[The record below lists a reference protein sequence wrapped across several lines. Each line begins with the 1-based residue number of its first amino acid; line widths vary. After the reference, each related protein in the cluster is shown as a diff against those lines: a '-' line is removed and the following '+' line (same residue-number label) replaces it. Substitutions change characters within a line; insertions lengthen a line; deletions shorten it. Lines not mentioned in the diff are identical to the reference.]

1 MSLAEVYNPYSNRDF
16 TRKIEIKRK
25 LATDGYENDWQDI
38 VALSGLPSLLKTV
51 GSISFK
57 LPSDGYNFGLVTV
70 GNLKLKLNSEQGQF
84 DDAGNP
90 KSIFYKDYE
99 RHESLVRVNDG
110 YIDRKTGQEFTKQ
123 VFFGFISGTT
133 KLTRVDNDNILQD
146 LQCIDALSF
155 LLKKYTKADMGNLV
169 STSLDALIFE
179 IMNRSEFTDFLTIDS
194 SNIQA
199 GYDIQ
204 NIDLTQYEGQTQ
216 LLTIFQ
222 DLSIGHSFFFLDE
235 KNFYYRKVNLPIQR
249 GIENDT
255 ILDESGDIILD
266 EAGDS
271 ILSEENIYKALDVKK
286 DKVIKFSNYDEG
298 LSQVYEKIYW
308 ADNETVSFISPT
320 NKYNKSK
327 TIDIKGVV
335 DNTQRQNIV
344 NIVGSITSLARKKV
358 MVEIPYF
365 QDINIF
371 DEITV
376 QEPIFLLND
385 AFIWDLSKF
394 DDGKRFDAFF
404 RADNINLDQ
413 TWLVIEINHSNFKT
427 KIKLQEIR

>member
-1 MSLAEVYNPYSNRDF
+1 MSLVEVYNQYPVREF
-16 TRKIEIKRK
+16 TRKVEIKRK
-25 LATDGYENDWQDI
+25 LATGGYENDWQDV
-38 VALSGLPSLLKTV
+38 VALSGLPLLDKTV

-57 LPSDGYNFGLVTV
+57 LPNDGYNFGLVTV
-70 GNLKLKLNSEQGQF
+70 GNLKLKLNSKQGQF
-84 DDAGNP
+84 DDEGNAN
-90 KSIFYKDYE
+90 SIFYEDYQ
-99 RHESLVRVNDG
+99 RHESLIRVNDG
-110 YIDRKTGQEFTKQ
+110 YIDRKTGQEFNKQ
-123 VFFGFISGTT
+123 VFFGFIDGISRS
-133 KLTRVDNDNILQD
+133 TRVDNYNITQN
-146 LQCIDALSF
+146 LQCVDALSF
-155 LLKKYTKADMGNLV
+155 LLKKYTLSDMGNLA
-169 STSLDALIFE
+169 SNSLDALIFE
-179 IMNRSEFTDFLTIDS
+179 IINRSEFTDFLTVINT
-194 SNIQA
+194 NIQA
-199 GYDIQ
+199 GYNIQ
-204 NIDLTQYEGQTQ
+204 NIDLAQYEGQTQ

-222 DLSIGHSFFFLDE
+222 DLSIGHSFFFLNE
-235 KNFYYRKVNLPIQR
+235 QEFYYRKVNLPIQR
-249 GIENDT
+249 GEKNDPL
-255 ILDESGDIILD
+255 LDEAGAVILD

-271 ILSEENIYKALDVKK
+271 ILSEENIYKAFDVKK

-308 ADNETVSFISPT
+308 QDNESVSFISPN

-358 MVEIPYF
+358 MIEIPYF

-376 QEPIFLLND
+376 EEPIFLLND
-385 AFIWDLSKF
+385 AFIWDLSKY

-413 TWLVIEINHSNFKT
+413 TWLIIEINHSNFKT

>member
-1 MSLAEVYNPYSNRDF
+1 MGLKEVYNQYSVRDF
-16 TRKIEIKRK
+16 TRKIEIRRK
-25 LATDGYENDWQDI
+25 LATGGYENDWQDV
-38 VALSGLPSLLKTV
+38 VALSGLPLLEKTV

-70 GNLKLKLNSEQGQF
+70 GNLKLKLNSKQGQF
-84 DDAGNP
+84 DDESNANSVFYP
-90 KSIFYKDYE
+90 KYQ
-99 RHESLVRVNDG
+99 RHESLIRINDG

-123 VFFGFISGTT
+123 VFFGFIDGVSRS
-133 KLTRVDNDNILQD
+133 TRVDNQNILQD

-179 IMNRSEFTDFLTIDS
+179 IMNRSEFTDFLLIDS
-194 SNIQA
+194 VNIEA
-199 GYDIQ
+199 GYNIQ

-235 KNFYYRKVNLPIQR
+235 AKFYYRKVNLPIQR
-249 GIENDT
+249 G
-255 ILDESGDIILD
+255 DEFIDFLFQDGDQYMFQD
-266 EAGDS
+266 GDS
-271 ILSEENIYKALDVKK
+271 YAFNTNIYKAFDVKK

-308 ADNETVSFISPT
+308 QDNESVSFISPT

-344 NIVGSITSLARKKV
+344 NIVGSITSLARKKI

-371 DEITV
+371 DELTIE
-376 QEPIFLLND
+376 EPIFLLND

>member
-1 MSLAEVYNPYSNRDF
+1 MSLVKIYNQYPSREF
-16 TRKIEIKRK
+16 ARKIEIKRK
-25 LATDGYENDWQDI
+25 LATGGYENDWQDV
-38 VALSGLPSLLKTV
+38 VALSGLPLLDNTV

-70 GNLKLKLNSEQGQF
+70 GNLKLKLNSKQGQF
-84 DDAGNP
+84 DDEGNAN
-90 KSIFYKDYE
+90 SVFYPNYQ
-99 RHESLVRVNDG
+99 RHESLIRINDG

-123 VFFGFISGTT
+123 VFFGFIDGVSRS
-133 KLTRVDNDNILQD
+133 TRVDNQNILQD

-155 LLKKYTKADMGNLV
+155 LLKKYTKADMGNLI

-179 IMNRSEFTDFLTIDS
+179 IMNRSEFTDFLLIDNV
-194 SNIQA
+194 NIEA
-199 GYDIQ
+199 GYNIQ

-235 KNFYYRKVNLPIQR
+235 AKFYYRKVNLPIQR
-249 GIENDT
+249 G
-255 ILDESGDIILD
+255 DEFIDFLFQDGDQYMFQD
-266 EAGDS
+266 GDS
-271 ILSEENIYKALDVKK
+271 YAFNTNIYKAFDVKK

-308 ADNETVSFISPT
+308 AENESVSFISPI

-344 NIVGSITSLARKKV
+344 NIVGSITSLARKKI

-371 DEITV
+371 DELTIE
-376 QEPIFLLND
+376 EPIFLLND

>member
-1 MSLAEVYNPYSNRDF
+1 MSLIEVYNQYSSREF
-16 TRKIEIKRK
+16 VRKVEIKRK
-25 LATDGYENDWQDI
+25 LATGGYENDWQDV
-38 VALSGLPSLLKTV
+38 VALSGLPLLDKTV

-70 GNLKLKLNSEQGQF
+70 GNLKLKLNSKQGQF
-84 DDAGNP
+84 DDEGNAN
-90 KSIFYKDYE
+90 SVFYPNYQ

-123 VFFGFISGTT
+123 VFFGFIDGISRS
-133 KLTRVDNDNILQD
+133 TRVDNDNITQN
-146 LQCIDALSF
+146 LQCVDALSF
-155 LLKKYTKADMGNLV
+155 LLKKYTLSDMGNLV
-169 STSLDALIFE
+169 SNSLDDLIFE
-179 IMNRSEFTDFLTIDS
+179 IMNRSEFTDFLTVINT
-194 SNIQA
+194 NIQA

-204 NIDLTQYEGQTQ
+204 NIDLSQYEGQTQ

-222 DLSIGHSFFFLDE
+222 DLSKGHSFFFLDE
-235 KNFYYRKVNLPIQR
+235 QEFYYRKVNLPIQR

-255 ILDESGDIILD
+255 ILDEAGNILLD
-266 EAGDS
+266 EAEDS
-271 ILSEENIYKALDVKK
+271 ILSEENIYKAFDVKK
-286 DKVIKFSNYDEG
+286 DKVIKFTNYDEG

-358 MVEIPYF
+358 IIEIPYY

-385 AFIWDLSKF
+385 AFIWDISRY
-394 DDGKRFDAFF
+394 DDGKRLDAFF
-404 RADNINLDQ
+404 RADNVNLNQ
-413 TWLVIEINHSNFKT
+413 TWLIIEINHSNFKT

>member
-25 LATDGYENDWQDI
+25 LATDGYENDWQDV

-84 DDAGNP
+84 DD
-90 KSIFYKDYE
+90 KSNANSVFYPNYE
-99 RHESLVRVNDG
+99 RHETLIRIKDG

-123 VFFGFISGTT
+123 VFFGFIDGISRS
-133 KLTRVDNDNILQD
+133 TRVDNDNINQD

-155 LLKKYTKADMGNLV
+155 LLKKYTLSDMGNLV
-169 STSLDALIFE
+169 NNSLNALIFE
-179 IMNRSEFTDFLTIDS
+179 IMNRSEFTDFLLIDNV
-194 SNIQA
+194 NIEA

-235 KNFYYRKVNLPIQR
+235 AKFYYRKVNLPIQR
-249 GIENDT
+249 GEDFIDF
-255 ILDESGDIILD
+255 LFQDGDQYMFQD
-266 EAGDS
+266 GDS
-271 ILSEENIYKALDVKK
+271 YSYNTNIYKAFDVKK

-308 ADNETVSFISPT
+308 QDNETVSFISPN

-358 MVEIPYF
+358 MIEIPYF

-376 QEPIFLLND
+376 EEPIFLLKD

-394 DDGKRFDAFF
+394 DDNKRFDGFY
-404 RADNINLDQ
+404 RADDINLNQ
-413 TWLVIEINHSNFKT
+413 TWLVIEINHSDFKT

>member
-1 MSLAEVYNPYSNRDF
+1 MSLVEVYNQYPSREF
-16 TRKIEIKRK
+16 TRKVEIKRK
-25 LATDGYENDWQDI
+25 LATGGYENDWQDV
-38 VALSGLPSLLKTV
+38 VALSGLPLLDKTV

-70 GNLKLKLNSEQGQF
+70 GNLKLKLNSKQGQF
-84 DDAGNP
+84 DDEGNAN
-90 KSIFYKDYE
+90 SVFYPNYQ
-99 RHESLVRVNDG
+99 RHETLVRINDG

-123 VFFGFISGTT
+123 VFFGFIDGISRST
-133 KLTRVDNDNILQD
+133 KVDNDNINQN

-169 STSLDALIFE
+169 STSLDDLIFE

-204 NIDLTQYEGQTQ
+204 NIDLSQYEGQTQ

-222 DLSIGHSFFFLDE
+222 DLSKGHSFFFLDE
-235 KNFYYRKVNLPIQR
+235 QEFYYRKVNLPIQR

-255 ILDESGDIILD
+255 ILDEAGNILLD

-271 ILSEENIYKALDVKK
+271 ILSEENIYKAFDVKK
-286 DKVIKFSNYDEG
+286 DKVIKFTNYDEG
-298 LSQVYEKIYW
+298 LSQVFEKIYW

-320 NKYNKSK
+320 NQYNKSK

-358 MVEIPYF
+358 MIEIPYF

-371 DEITV
+371 DELTV
-376 QEPIFLLND
+376 EEPIFLLND
-385 AFIWDLSKF
+385 AFIWDISKF
-394 DDGKRFDAFF
+394 DDGKRLDGFF
-404 RADNINLDQ
+404 RADNINLNQ

>member
-1 MSLAEVYNPYSNRDF
+1 MSLVEVYNQYPSREF
-16 TRKIEIKRK
+16 TRKVEIKRK
-25 LATDGYENDWQDI
+25 LATGGYENDWQD
-38 VALSGLPSLLKTV
+38 VVTLSGLPLLDKTV

-70 GNLKLKLNSEQGQF
+70 GNLKLKLNSKQGQF
-84 DDAGNP
+84 DDEGNAN
-90 KSIFYKDYE
+90 SVFYPNYQ
-99 RHESLVRVNDG
+99 RHESLVRINDG

-123 VFFGFISGTT
+123 VFFGFIDGISRST
-133 KLTRVDNDNILQD
+133 KVDNDNINQN

-169 STSLDALIFE
+169 STSLDDLIFE
-179 IMNRSEFTDFLTIDS
+179 IMNRSEFTDFLLVDS
-194 SNIQA
+194 VNIEA

-204 NIDLTQYEGQTQ
+204 NIDLSQYEGQTQ

-222 DLSIGHSFFFLDE
+222 NLSIGHSFFFLDE
-235 KNFYYRKVNLPIQR
+235 EKFYYRKVNLPIQR
-249 GIENDT
+249 G
-255 ILDESGDIILD
+255 DEFIDFLFQDGDQYMFQD
-266 EAGDS
+266 GDS
-271 ILSEENIYKALDVKK
+271 YAFNTNIYKAFDVKK
-286 DKVIKFSNYDEG
+286 DKVIKFTNYDEG

-308 ADNETVSFISPT
+308 QDSETISFISPT
-320 NKYNKSK
+320 NQYNKSK

-358 MVEIPYF
+358 MIEIPYF

-371 DEITV
+371 DELTV
-376 QEPIFLLND
+376 EEPIFLLND
-385 AFIWDLSKF
+385 AFIWDISKF
-394 DDGKRFDAFF
+394 DDGKRLDGFF
-404 RADNINLDQ
+404 RADNINLNQ